1 MKILF
6 TLNSES
12 VSNETIDGSTGS
24 NADLDIKDSLSSKE
38 GNQGN
43 NGGGKTNGGSSLVE
57 NLDQANAEIER
68 LRKLYDKASGELQG
82 KIWLFVKYMIKRFI
96 RLIFKTNCS
105 LLNDEAF
112 LYFLRYLITSN
123 LRRDMW
129 YE

>member
-1 MKILF
+1 MKILSI
-6 TLNSES
+6 LNSES

-43 NGGGKTNGGSSLVE
+43 SGGGKANGGSSLVE

-82 KIWLFVKYMIKRFI
+82 KIWVFANYMIK
-96 RLIFKTNCS
+96 
-105 LLNDEAF
+105 LL
-112 LYFLRYLITSN
+112 YLKFVEISKI
-123 LRRDMW
+123 
-129 YE
+129 